1 MAAKKP
7 KKNSASKQASKGT
20 NKSAAKPAKKL
31 AKKSIPKPN
40 TKNVGVAQLP
50 LAPGVSVQPVQLQD
64 EMERSF
70 LDYAMSVIMSRALP
84 DVRDGLKPVHRRIIW
99 DMHQQGFRPDRP
111 FVKCARVTGDTMARY
126 HPHGDGAIYDAL
138 VRMAQPFSLRHP
150 LIDFHGNYGSPDFGP
165 AASRYTESRLHP
177 LAMQLLADID
187 EDTVDLIANYDGT
200 SEEPSV
206 LPSRFPNLLVNGS
219 QGIAV
224 GMATSIPPHNLGEVV
239 DATLHLINHPDASIA
254 DLMKFVKGPDFPT
267 GGLILGRSGIND
279 AYKTGRGS
287 IKMRAKVAIE
297 EGQRNQMRIV
307 VTELPYQASCSAIAA
322 RIQELVD
329 GGDLD
334 GIADVND
341 NSSGGET
348 NLIITLKR
356 DANSNVVMNNLFKL
370 TTLQTSFPVNMVAL
384 VDGVPRVINLRDA
397 LQGYV
402 RHQIDV
408 ITRRSNYRL
417 TKAQDR
423 GHILEGRL
431 KALNVIDEVIKVIR
445 GSEDG
450 NSAKASLMGKQFGF
464 SERQAIDILDMQLRQ
479 LTRLSRIDLETEQKD
494 VQARIKELK
503 AILADDKKLRAVIS
517 QELTAVRETFATER
531 VCKITADVGEMSIE
545 DLVDDK
551 ELVIVMTQ
559 AQYIKSV
566 SADSFRSQ
574 SRGGRGVSGAKMKDA
589 DIVRNVI
596 FTTTHSYLLF
606 FSNRGRVYRLRSL
619 DIPERE
625 RTAKGIP
632 IVNLLP
638 LKSGE
643 TIQAII
649 DTREFPGKRYL
660 FFVTK
665 QGQVKK
671 TAFDE
676 YDSSRRDGLIALK
689 LRAKD
694 ELIRVI
700 ETHGTHDV
708 FIISRDGLT
717 IRFSEKQVRPMGR
730 SAAGVRGMRL
740 RSGDEVVSMDI
751 AKTGSSL
758 LLMTESGY
766 GKRTPLNNFMR
777 KGRGGLGMIGI
788 KLTGKKGHVVA
799 AFMVGDDDE
808 IVAVSSAGTTIRTP
822 AKDISTQGRAAT
834 GVRVMSLGEGQVVA
848 SVAPILSTDE
858 V

>member
-7 KKNSASKQASKGT
+7 KKNSTSKKTSKGT

-31 AKKSIPKPN
+31 AKKSVPSSN

-206 LPSRFPNLLVNGS
+206 LPARFPNLLVNGS

-267 GGLILGRSGIND
+267 GGLILGRTGIND

-297 EGQRNQMRIV
+297 
-307 VTELPYQASCSAIAA
+307 
-322 RIQELVD
+322 
-329 GGDLD
+329 LD

-408 ITRRSNYRL
+408 ITRRSKYRL
-417 TKAQDR
+417 AKAQDR

-450 NSAKASLMGKQFGF
+450 NSAKAALMGKQFGF

-517 QELTAVRETFATER
+517 QELSAVRETFATDR

-551 ELVIVMTQ
+551 DLVVVMTQ

-596 FTTTHSYLLF
+596 FTTTHAYLLF
-606 FSNRGRVYRLRSL
+606 FSNRGRVFRLRSL

-638 LKSGE
+638 LKAGE

-649 DTREFPGKRYL
+649 DTREFPGKRFL

-676 YDSSRRDGLIALK
+676 YDSSRRDGLIAVK
-689 LRAKD
+689 LRPKD

-740 RSGDEVVSMDI
+740 RAGDEVVSIDI
-751 AKTGSSL
+751 AKTGASL

-799 AFMVGDDDE
+799 AFMVGADDE

-822 AKDISTQGRAAT
+822 VKDISTQGRAAT
-834 GVRVMSLGEGQVVA
+834 GVRVMSLGAGQVVA
-848 SVAPILSTDE
+848 SVAPILATDE